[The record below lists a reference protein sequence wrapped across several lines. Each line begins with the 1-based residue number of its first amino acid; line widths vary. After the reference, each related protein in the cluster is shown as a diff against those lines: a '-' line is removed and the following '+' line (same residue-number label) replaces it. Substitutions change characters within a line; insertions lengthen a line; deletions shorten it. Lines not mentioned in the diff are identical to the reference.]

1 MDEREMSY
9 EQRVQRRLV
18 AYVRSMHEQIKVKP
32 TLGLFNFRCYENSVE
47 YVRRY
52 PELEVVEV
60 IYIENSQPILHYLN
74 YDPEK
79 KEYLETTLGYRAEYL
94 EYYSIRTIDKADYRY
109 MATEFDRGLDVWLKR
124 FTNWFERNIL
134 RVTRIL

>member
-1 MDEREMSY
+1 MSY

-60 IYIENSQPILHYLN
+60 IYIDNGQPILHYLN
-74 YDPEK
+74 YDPKE
-79 KEYLETTLGYRAEYL
+79 KEYLETTLGYRAEHL
-94 EYYSIRTIDKADYRY
+94 EYYRIRTIDKADYRY
-109 MATEFDRGLDVWLKR
+109 MATEFDRGLDVWLNR

-134 RVTRIL
+134 RITRIL